1 MDRARTRNRDRL
13 TEPILAEDF
22 RAEPWWWHAA
32 PRPREAPAPLP
43 AETDAVIV
51 GSGYTGLSCALTLA
65 RGGRDVAVLEAD
77 VPGFGASSRNAGFVG
92 KVCKHGLGELADAL
106 GESKAVAIY
115 RELGAAWD
123 YVAELVEHEQIACH
137 FTRCGR
143 FVATATAKQYEALA
157 RDLELK
163 ERLLGEPFEM
173 VPHAE
178 QRREIGSER
187 FRGGAVMPSLGSIHP
202 GLYHLG
208 LLERVRNAG
217 AAVFGSTRVTGV
229 RRERGGFE
237 VRTARG
243 TVRAREVIVATN
255 GYTGRAT
262 PWQYRRVVPFR
273 GFMIATEKLSTE
285 QLERALPGHRTYH
298 DYVNNIDFLR
308 RAPDEPRILFGG
320 LTGTM
325 TDDLALMGARLRA
338 RLVATFPELEGVR
351 LSRAWSGYCAG
362 TFDLWPH
369 IGVEDGIHYAMRYC
383 YAGLPM
389 GTWLGHKVAAHILGR
404 NDRRTAFA
412 ERPFPTR
419 FGFRG
424 GSWPV
429 PLAMAWY
436 NFQDWRSMRE

>member
-1 MDRARTRNRDRL
+1 MTD
-13 TEPILAEDF
+13 PVFAEDF

-32 PRPREAPAPLP
+32 PRPEETPAPLP
-43 AETDAVIV
+43 AETDVAIV

-77 VPGFGASSRNAGFVG
+77 APGFGASSRNAGFVG
-92 KVCKHGLGELADAL
+92 KVCKHGLGDLVDTL
-106 GESKAVAIY
+106 GETKAVAVY

-137 FTRCGR
+137 FSRCGR
-143 FVATATAKQYEALA
+143 FVATATSKQYDALA
-157 RDLELK
+157 RELDLK

-187 FRGGAVMPSLGSIHP
+187 FRGGAIMPSLGSIHP

-208 LLERVRNAG
+208 LLERARNAG
-217 AAVFGSTRVTGV
+217 AAVFGSTPVTGI
-229 RRERGGFE
+229 RRERGRFD
-237 VRTARG
+237 VRTGRG
-243 TVRAREVIVATN
+243 TVRAREVVIATN

-262 PWQYRRVVPFR
+262 PWHYRRVVPFR
-273 GFMIATEKLSTE
+273 GFMIATEALSDA
-285 QLERALPGHRTYH
+285 QLERALPRHRTYH

-308 RAPDEPRILFGG
+308 RAPDAPRILFGG

-325 TDDLALMGARLRA
+325 TDDLPLMGRRLHA

-369 IGVEDGIHYAMRYC
+369 VGVEDGVHYAMGYC

-389 GTWLGHKVAAHILGR
+389 GTWLGRKVAARILR
-404 NDRRTAFA
+404 RDDRHTLFA

-419 FGFRG
+419 LLFRG
-424 GSWPV
+424 GAWPA
-429 PLAMAWY
+429 PLVMAWY
-436 NFQDWRSMRE
+436 NFQDRLSMRG